1 MAQMGRIGG
10 PLLADNLLRNGVNLA
25 FNTKVLYLD
34 VTNNL
39 VSFNSPSSV
48 PGYQLYTP
56 TAIDSNGLLVDTSTS
71 IDNFTFTSDTISHA
85 TNTITIRPNQSSN
98 PTIVV
103 SGLATDKLRF
113 TGNTIADPVLND
125 NINISTSG
133 NILINNSVLV
143 SGSLH
148 ATGNITFDGDIQL
161 GNSAS
166 DTISLTGKI
175 NTDIVPTTDGVYDL
189 GSADHKWNTVYI
201 NNTTVGE
208 IHQNFLTA
216 TTLTAGNLTST
227 LNRITASVN
236 NNLNLTPNGIGKIK
250 FNGYAYVTNTT
261 INNPTPTSPFII
273 NNTGSGYTKISG
285 PGVVIPYG
293 TNNNYPSNPEM
304 GTMRFNTSTKILEI
318 YNTNTSTW
326 IPSIGIA
333 QAVTA
338 ADIERI
344 VFINELILGF

>member
-39 VSFNSPSSV
+39 VSFNSPASV

-56 TAIDSNGLLVDTSTS
+56 TAIDSTGFLVDTTS
-71 IDNFTFTSDTISHA
+71 SIGDFTFTADTISHA
-85 TNTITIRPNQSSN
+85 TSTITISPNQSSN
-98 PTIVV
+98 PTIIV
-103 SGLATDKLRF
+103 SGLATSNLRF
-113 TGNTIADPVLND
+113 TGNTIVDPVAND
-125 NINISTSG
+125 NINISPSG
-133 NILINNSVLV
+133 NIFVNNSVLV
-143 SGSLH
+143 SGNLH
-148 ATGNITFDGDIQL
+148 ATGDITFDGDIQL
-161 GNSAS
+161 GNSTS
-166 DTISLTGKI
+166 DTVSLTGEI
-175 NTDIVPTTDGVYDL
+175 NTDIIPTTNGAYDL
-189 GSADHKWNTVYI
+189 GSIDNKWNTVYI
-201 NNTTVGE
+201 NSTTVGS
-208 IHQNFLTA
+208 INQNSLTA
-216 TTLTAGNLTST
+216 TTLTAGNLTAT

-236 NNLNLTPNGIGKIK
+236 NNLNLVPNGTGKIK

-261 INNPTPTSPFII
+261 INNPIPTSPFII

-285 PGVVIPYG
+285 PGFVIPYG

-318 YNTNTSTW
+318 YNANTSTW

-333 QAVTA
+333 QAVTT